1 MGKGWKLEI
10 ECGIRKR
17 GIHDNTER
25 CRGWRAKEC
34 RKGVLAWKIG
44 QCLYLWLRIGGVLSD
59 IDTELM
65 EVCYWG
71 EGQEV
76 GWKKTLNRSGS
87 KGFVR

>member
-1 MGKGWKLEI
+1 MTTLRDVEVGELRDVG
-10 ECGIRKR
+10 
-17 GIHDNTER
+17 
-25 CRGWRAKEC
+25 
-34 RKGVLAWKIG
+34 KGVLAWKIG

-76 GWKKTLNRSGS
+76 GWKKL
-87 KGFVR
+87 